1 MDWKYVDKFGCNLFF
16 TSFQPIVKF
25 GKKRPNKIW
34 LHLVP
39 AIEERF
45 EYLIA
50 ECEKKIDEETL
61 NSILEIPVRSGCNCF
76 RDATKFSEKITNLLL
91 KRGLSINS
99 ITLYNEVASF
109 KLPQHAAEMIARG
122 VNPKIIRYDGK
133 NCLEGFK
140 DTFSDTKLMDA
151 VNHYFPD
158 PIAIHFTTQDI
169 DCGESCP
176 RKSGRNCPSRFK
188 KFYYKE
194 GPFVEMRADNKLGSG
209 GFGMVYEGMFHGK
222 AKAMKITPTE
232 IKYNLIIRDAVSELE
247 KNIAEYDI
255 ETQLSAAGSGVIIP
269 EAFIRQQN
277 QERDVDGKWIA
288 KNYNI
293 YVYPVYHCDLYKLHE
308 DYFHQFTEAIV
319 ADIIHQCFIRIGSY
333 KKIAS
338 MLIL

>member
-1 MDWKYVDKFGCNLFF
+1 M
-16 TSFQPIVKF
+16 
-25 GKKRPNKIW
+25 PNKIW
-34 LHLVP
+34 SHLVSS
-39 AIEERF
+39 IEKRF

-61 NSILEIPVRSGCNCF
+61 NSILEIPTSSGCNCF
-76 RDATKFSEKITNLLL
+76 RDATKFSEKITNFLL

-99 ITLYNEVASF
+99 ISLYNEVAYF
-109 KLPQHAAEMIARG
+109 EFPQHAAEMIARG
-122 VNPKIIRYDGK
+122 VNPKIIRYDDK
-133 NCLEGFK
+133 NSLERFK

-194 GPFVEMRADNKLGSG
+194 GPFVEMTADNKLGSG
-209 GFGMVYEGMFHGK
+209 GFGMVYKGMFHGK
-222 AKAMKITPTE
+222 AKAMKITPIE
-232 IKYNLIIRDAVSELE
+232 IKYNPVIKDAVSELE
-247 KNIAEYDI
+247 KNIAEYR
-255 ETQLSAAGSGVIIP
+255 TQLSTAGSGVIIP

-293 YVYPVYHCDLYKLHE
+293 YVYPVYECDLYKLHE

>member
-1 MDWKYVDKFGCNLFF
+1 M
-16 TSFQPIVKF
+16 
-25 GKKRPNKIW
+25 PNKIW

-76 RDATKFSEKITNLLL
+76 RDATKFSEKITNFLL

-99 ITLYNEVASF
+99 INLDNEVAHF
-109 KLPQHAAEMIARG
+109 KFPKHAAEMIARG
-122 VNPKIIRYDGK
+122 VNPKIIRYDDK
-133 NCLEGFK
+133 NSLERFK

-176 RKSGRNCPSRFK
+176 PNCPSRFK

-194 GPFVEMRADNKLGSG
+194 GPFVEMTADNKLGSG
-209 GFGMVYEGMFHGK
+209 GFGMVYEGMFRGK
-222 AKAMKITPTE
+222 AKAMKITPIE
-232 IKYNLIIRDAVSELE
+232 IKYNPLIKDAVSELE
-247 KNIAEYDI
+247 KNIAEYR
-255 ETQLSAAGSGVIIP
+255 TQLSTGVSDGSGVIIP

-319 ADIIHQCFIRIGSY
+319 ADIIHQCFIRIGS
-333 KKIAS
+333 
-338 MLIL
+338 